1 MRQTIGPYPF
11 TPTQRRALHQAGL
24 IPHAHPQKTAPPKFT
39 INQYVQMAETGILT
53 SDDQTELIDGMVMQM
68 SPIGRPHANRVS
80 QIATVFIDNLPR
92 SIQVYLGST
101 IRLLDQTGPQP
112 DLALLTPQA
121 SHAPQNIPGPADLL
135 LVVEVAGSS
144 LQTDRQTKAQR
155 YAQSNI
161 PELWIFPLEFPEI
174 QVHRHPTPTG
184 YAHIQTYRPNQTL
197 TIPTLPQITL
207 TTNQL
212 LA

>member
-1 MRQTIGPYPF
+1 
-11 TPTQRRALHQAGL
+11 
-24 IPHAHPQKTAPPKFT
+24 
-39 INQYVQMAETGILT
+39 MAETGILT
-53 SDDQTELIDGMVMQM
+53 SDDQTELIDGIIMQM
-68 SPIGRPHANRVS
+68 APTGRPHANRLS
-80 QIATVFIDNLPR
+80 QIAKVFIENIPR
-92 SIQVYLGST
+92 SIQVHLGST

-121 SHAPQNIPGPADLL
+121 SQDRQNIPGPADILL
-135 LVVEVAGSS
+135 IVEVAGTS
-144 LQTDRQTKAQR
+144 LQTDRQTKPQR

-161 PELWIFPLEFPEI
+161 PELWIFPLESPEI

-184 YAHIQTYRPNQTL
+184 YSHTQIYRPNQTL